1 MGVVGAALRG
11 FGKALSK
18 GAGKSKNKSV
28 KRRIVLGATPLNT
41 KEKAVLGA
49 SGAIATAG
57 AGAIGY
63 GYKKAYDKLKEVK
76 GRNLKSKKSR

>member
-1 MGVVGAALRG
+1 MSIVGAALRG
-11 FGKALSK
+11 FGKALGK
-18 GAGKSKNKSV
+18 KTGKSTSKSV

-41 KEKAVLGA
+41 KEKAVVGA

-63 GYKKAYDKLKEVK
+63 GYKKAYDKLKKVK
-76 GRNLKSKKSR
+76 GRIKSKKK